1 MAENGTAGAW
11 ISFDVSHGIATAHLF
26 NVTKYCVEI
35 FQGYEGS
42 VTVLS
47 R

>member
-1 MAENGTAGAW
+1 MAENDTAGAW
-11 ISFDVSHGIATAHLF
+11 ISFDFSHGIATAHLF
-26 NVTKYCVEI
+26 NVTKYCGEI
-35 FQGYEGS
+35 FQGYEDS